1 MTFKARIQ
9 PPPVEELNE
18 VQRKVYD
25 ATIKVLGAPIGPRM
39 VLLKHPAIVQKWSEL
54 AAVLK
59 AASYP
64 ASVRELII
72 LLAARHWD
80 AEFEWYAHEPNAV
93 KAGVPRDAIEA
104 IRNRG
109 PAQFADAQLTAVYN
123 YVTSL
128 LDKHEVDDATY
139 DAAREQLGEQGLIE
153 ATVLL
158 GHYSNVALTLIAHR
172 VALPDGESSPWGS
185 DPVRGLTP

>member
-1 MTFKARIQ
+1 
-9 PPPVEELNE
+9 PPVEGLNE

-104 IRNRG
+104 IRNRR

-158 GHYSNVALTLIAHR
+158 GHYSNVALTLI
-172 VALPDGESSPWGS
+172 
-185 DPVRGLTP
+185 